1 MPLKIAG
8 DKYELGE
15 VENTVIEPA
24 KKKKNGRCRDYVGAG
39 IEFGGIYN

>member
-15 VENTVIEPA
+15 VENTVIESA
-24 KKKKNGRCRDYVGAG
+24 KKKKMVGAG
-39 IEFGGIYN
+39 TT